1 MKKKLRSAF
10 NTRQYMLSQD
20 FEIFYYSDKHWPN
33 GTPHKHD
40 YYEFYLY
47 VEGEVEIVIKG
58 KTYPLK
64 YGDLVIMPPGAEHY
78 ARILSKDASYSRFI
92 LWISKEWT
100 QKLMLQS
107 PDYVY
112 LIQQAASAG
121 RYIFHFSDL
130 AFNSVYSKYLHLV
143 EEAHNNRFGR
153 DAMLE
158 LSVQDL
164 ILSMNRVIYEQDN
177 PRRNEENSD
186 LLNDLSLYIDSH
198 LDEDL
203 SLDVLANQFF
213 LSKYYISHYFK
224 NSLGISVHQYI
235 TKKRLD
241 ACSKALITGA
251 DITETFSDYGFSDYS
266 SFYRAFKKQFGIS
279 PKEYK
284 NMYHRTD

>member
-1 MKKKLRSAF
+1 
-10 NTRQYMLSQD
+10 MLSKD
-20 FEIFYYSDKHWPN
+20 FEIYYYNDNQFSSVSDHS
-33 GTPHKHD
+33 HD
-40 YYEFYLY
+40 YYEFY
-47 VEGEVEIVIKG
+47 VFMEGNVSMYIG
-58 KTYPLK
+58 GRSYHLK
-64 YGDLVIMPPGAEHY
+64 HGDILLIPPGIKHHAFNIEEN
-78 ARILSKDASYSRFI
+78 LPCQRFVF
-92 LWISKEWT
+92 WISQEYC
-100 QKLMLQS
+100 QKLHAQS
-107 PDYVY
+107 KDYVY

-224 NSLGISVHQYI
+224 NSLGVSVHQYI
-235 TKKRLD
+235 TKKRHD